1 MASLSDASKTAATT
15 SNRYEGGDLL
25 VRSLMDFGVK
35 QAFSI
40 SGGPLN
46 SIYHACAVHGLP
58 LHHTRHESAAC
69 FMAEAISRTT
79 GVPGVAIVTLGPG
92 VTNTVTP
99 ALVAKMASTPLLI
112 IGAQAN
118 TRSFDRGA
126 GMSADHIPIMAPV
139 TKWSARVLQTERIPE
154 YLEIAWR
161 RMWAGAPGPVFLEI
175 PVDVLSAPATP
186 RGVTASPPHR
196 PGLDR
201 SELPRVEAAFAAARR
216 PIVLIGDDVRWDP
229 SDKLARLI
237 ENRHLPFVTMRLGRG
252 AIDEHHPLCAG
263 PGYTPCNATLRRALA
278 ESDLVLLLG
287 HGFEFDLD
295 YGNGVASD
303 ATVIQC
309 VMDQEQLGRNRP
321 CDIGFVSAPG
331 AFVEAIESYG
341 FGNLDRAWVEGIVQA
356 WRQEWT
362 SQIAADTSAAG
373 AEALH
378 PLQAV
383 DAVVKAMP
391 AQTTYVTS
399 HGNVDFWADARLKIA
414 RPDLYLRA
422 GQAGA
427 LGTEV
432 PYGIG
437 AKFADP
443 ERPVVVFVGD
453 GGVGYHVAELETAAR
468 YNRPV
473 TVVVLDDEKWSAI
486 ALPQRQSYGGEY
498 EMDLPRRDW
507 AKVAEGLGCFGAHA
521 ATADEVAAATRAAL
535 ASGRPA
541 LIQVRVRSVLSPY
554 MSYISK

>member
-1 MASLSDASKTAATT
+1 MATG
-15 SNRYEGGDLL
+15 NRYEGGDLL
-25 VRSLMDFGVK
+25 VRGLMDFGVK
-35 QAFSI
+35 QVFSV

-58 LHHTRHESAAC
+58 LHHTRHEAAAC

-79 GVPGVAIVTLGPG
+79 GVPGVAILTLGPG

-112 IGAQAN
+112 IGAQSN

-161 RMWAGAPGPVFLEI
+161 RMWTGSPGPVFLEI
-175 PVDVLSAPATP
+175 PVDVLSAAATP
-186 RGVTASPPHR
+186 RNVTVSRPHR

-201 SELPRVEAAFAAARR
+201 NELPRVESSFAGAKR
-216 PIVLIGDDVRWDP
+216 PVVLIGDDVRWDP
-229 SDKLARLI
+229 SDKLAGFI
-237 ENRHLPFVTMRLGRG
+237 EKSHLPFVTMRLGRG
-252 AIDEHHPLCAG
+252 AVDENHPLCAG
-263 PGYTPCNATLRRALA
+263 PGYVPCNATLRRALA

-287 HGFEFDLD
+287 HSFEFDLD
-295 YGNGVASD
+295 YGNGVAGG
-303 ATVIQC
+303 ATIVQC
-309 VMDQEQLGRNRP
+309 VMDQEQLGRNKP
-321 CDIGFVSAPG
+321 SDIGFLSAPG
-331 AFVEAIESYG
+331 AFIDAVESFR
-341 FGNLDRAWVEGIVQA
+341 FGSLDRAWVDGIVQA
-356 WRQEWT
+356 WRHEWDQ
-362 SQIAADTSAAG
+362 QIAPEKNAD
-373 AEALH
+373 ALH
-378 PLQAV
+378 PLEAV
-383 DAVVKAMP
+383 DAIVKAMSSE
-391 AQTTYVTS
+391 TTYVTS

-437 AKFADP
+437 AKFANPD
-443 ERPVVVFVGD
+443 RPVVVFVGD
-453 GGVGYHVAELETAAR
+453 GGVGYHVTELETAAR
-468 YNRPV
+468 YNRSV
-473 TVVVLDDEKWSAI
+473 MIVVLDDEKWSAI
-486 ALPQRQSYGGEY
+486 ALPQRQSYGDEY

-507 AKVAEGLGCFGAHA
+507 AKVAEGLGCFGAQ
-521 ATADEVAAATRAAL
+521 ATTVDEIAAAVRAAVD
-535 ASGRPA
+535 SGRPA